1 MFLDASAVV
10 AVLLNEPEAP
20 GLLKA
25 MEAARGTLRFSPVV
39 RMEATLALVRA
50 KVQARGKGPAA
61 AEDFA
66 AAAELVDGFFEA
78 AEAQEMHIT
87 TGMGKEAIRALSV
100 YGKVVGHAAQ
110 LNFGDALSYAC
121 AKAYHVPL
129 LYKGGDF
136 SETDLA

>member
-25 MEAARGTLRFSPVV
+25 MEASRGTLRFSPVV

-61 AEDFA
+61 AENGGEKLGHGSGGMELLRA
-66 AAAELVDGFFEA
+66 A
-78 AEAQEMHIT
+78 
-87 TGMGKEAIRALSV
+87 
-100 YGKVVGHAAQ
+100 
-110 LNFGDALSYAC
+110 
-121 AKAYHVPL
+121 
-129 LYKGGDF
+129 
-136 SETDLA
+136 